1 MAGFEKWVDVQ
12 ITARWLLAGCAVLS
26 FVRTVDA
33 DDWTQFRGPNAT
45 GVYSGQ
51 ESLPVEFSSEKN
63 VKWSVPIGRGVACPV
78 IAKGRAFMT
87 WITGKT
93 AEDSRFVVGA
103 FDAQSGKP
111 LWKSE
116 FPTGALPDITSP
128 NEHASSTPATD
139 GERVYVH
146 FSTIGLLTLNAADG
160 KLLWKYPL
168 PQPFYLLGWGA
179 ANSPIVFEDMVLF
192 NLDDDLNAYLL
203 AVDKYTG
210 RKRWY
215 RPRPEMLG
223 GFAVP
228 VLCQAGGRTDVVVAG
243 SGKLKGY
250 DPKTGQQRWTC
261 NSLLRTIMTTPAVQG
276 DTIYVSCQSY
286 GDTSRVLK
294 FALLQWRDTNQ
305 DGRLAKD
312 ELDKVFWKKFDKG
325 DSNGDGFLV
334 DDEIDQAFQAPTNMV
349 GGGNIIQAIRGGG
362 SGDVTKSHM
371 RWNLDN
377 KSPSNIAS
385 PLAFDGR
392 LFMVKKGGISASFG
406 LADGK
411 TVWTRKRIRNLGNY
425 YASPIAGDGKLYV
438 TGENGYIVVLKS
450 GPKPVVLA
458 KNDMGNSCVAT
469 PAIADGCLYIRTLDR
484 LFCVSEGGK

>member
-1 MAGFEKWVDVQ
+1 M
-12 ITARWLLAGCAVLS
+12 LLILVNSLA
-26 FVRTVDA
+26 A
-33 DDWTQFRGPNAT
+33 DEWTQFRGPNAT

-63 VKWSVPIGRGVACPV
+63 VKWSVPLGRGVACPV
-78 IAKGRAFMT
+78 IAKGRVFMT
-87 WITGKT
+87 WTTGKT
-93 AEDSRFVVGA
+93 AADSRFVVGA
-103 FDAQSGKP
+103 FDVQTGKA
-111 LWKSE
+111 LWKTE
-116 FPTGALPDITSP
+116 FPTGPLPDITSP

-146 FSTIGLLTLNAADG
+146 FSTIGLITLNAADG

-179 ANSPIVFEDMVLF
+179 ANSPILLEDMVLF
-192 NLDDDLNAYLL
+192 NLDDDLNAYLI

-215 RPRPEMLG
+215 TSRPEMLG

-228 VLCQAGGRTDVVVAG
+228 VISQVGDRTDVVVAG

-250 DPKTGQQRWTC
+250 DPKTGKQRWTC
-261 NSLLRTIMTTPAVQG
+261 NSLLRTIMTTPVVQG

-305 DGRLAKD
+305 DGKLAKD

-325 DSNGDGFLV
+325 DSNRDGFLV
-334 DDEIDQAFQAPTNMV
+334 DDEIDKAFQAPTNMV

-392 LFMVKKGGISASFG
+392 LFMVKKGGISASFSLDNG
-406 LADGK
+406 E
-411 TVWTRKRIRNLGNY
+411 TVWNRKRIRNLGNY
-425 YASPIAGDGKLYV
+425 YASPVAGDGKVYV
-438 TGENGYIVVLKS
+438 TGENGYIVVMKS
-450 GPKPVVLA
+450 GPKPVILA

-469 PAIADGCLYIRTLDR
+469 PAISDGCLFIRTLDR
-484 LFCVSEGGK
+484 LFCVSETGK